1 MPADAPPL
9 QRMLFTLVP
18 TFEAAQRCYNECQQG
33 LLSEDLW
40 VDCVLAS
47 AIDPDLATDG
57 RHVLTTFVQYVPYRL
72 RGGATW
78 DTEREILGDRV
89 VEIIGRYAP
98 NVPDAVVA
106 RDVLTPL
113 DLERRFGL
121 TEGNIFHGD
130 IRLDQ
135 LFFMR
140 PLPGW
145 ARYRMPLAG
154 LRLEPPFSA
163 PPATGPACRSTPRSS
178 GIAKPPAS
186 SPY

>member
-1 MPADAPPL
+1 MCSSDL
-9 QRMLFTLVP
+9 
-18 TFEAAQRCYNECQQG
+18 QRCYSACQQG

-47 AIDPDLATDG
+47 AIDPDLATSG

-78 DTEREILGDRV
+78 DTQREVLGDRV

-121 TEGNIFHGD
+121 TEGNIFHGE
-130 IRLDQ
+130 LSLEQ
-135 LFFMR
+135 LAFLR
-140 PLPGW
+140 PVPAWAKYKTPIENLWMGGSGVHPGGGLMGGPG
-145 ARYRMPLAG
+145 YLA
-154 LRLEPPFSA
+154 A
-163 PPATGPACRSTPRSS
+163 
-178 GIAKPPAS
+178 AS
-186 SPY
+186 MLKERAV